1 MTNSLTPIVRDRGK
15 TQSKKKKKLTDLL
28 KQLSSQGRL
37 RKLYIYIYIYIYISY
52 YNIGYGWIMDG
63 WGKTWQVKICTILFL
78 SAIRLT
84 IK

>member
-1 MTNSLTPIVRDRGK
+1 MTNSLTPIVRDREDTEQK
-15 TQSKKKKKLTDLL
+15 EEIDRSFEATRFS
-28 KQLSSQGRL
+28 
-37 RKLYIYIYIYIYISY
+37 RKIEETIYISY

-84 IK
+84 I